1 MFALFNSVTANFLS
15 DLLCL
20 DRQLWGLSSH
30 VTENTVCLSYND
42 QTQEY
47 T

>member
-15 DLLCL
+15 DSLCL
-20 DRQLWGLSSH
+20 DRQLWELSSQL
-30 VTENTVCLSYND
+30 TENTVCLFYNG
-42 QTQEY
+42 QSQEY